1 MTCKGLFSVHK
12 WRKHFWGVWKI
23 GKQWC
28 SLPRHALEGQ
38 QSSWV
43 DIDLPP
49 FLHCGFLHCIFLHC
63 VFSPLCRSLPVL
75 VKREKDWPSVTR
87 RHPILSTIIFKAFL
101 FFPIFF
107 HLEGSIFFCF
117 PSPAT
122 LYDLHTFDMMCHG
135 HIFTQ
140 CHSSVIIM
148 QIRAI
153 HTMLGT
159 QTSKQWSW
167 SSEKNVIM

>member
-1 MTCKGLFSVHK
+1 MFINDVNIFVGYEKLVNSGAHCPGTLWKDSNLVGLISTSPLFSTV
-12 WRKHFWGVWKI
+12 
-23 GKQWC
+23 
-28 SLPRHALEGQ
+28 
-38 QSSWV
+38 
-43 DIDLPP
+43 
-49 FLHCGFLHCIFLHC
+49 
-63 VFSPLCRSLPVL
+63 VFSTVSFSTVSISARLSEERKRLTKCYKAASNSLDNNLQGLSLLSHLLCQHL
-75 VKREKDWPSVTR
+75 
-87 RHPILSTIIFKAFL
+87 LS
-101 FFPIFF
+101 PRGQ
-107 HLEGSIFFCF
+107 HLFCF